1 MKTALIT
8 VLLFYTPQA
17 VPEAEFNQW
26 WDTYHFGAPCS
37 TKTDIEEGTCDVDI
51 LSKPRIVK
59 GTKMHVDI
67 IVNITW
73 YIDSWHLFLGQATMF
88 A

>member
-1 MKTALIT
+1 MGRTNKHATTMKTALIT

-26 WDTYHFGAPCS
+26 WDAYHFGAPCS

-59 GTKMHVDI
+59 GTKNARRHHRKHNLV
-67 IVNITW
+67 
-73 YIDSWHLFLGQATMF
+73 H
-88 A
+88 